1 MKKLLLPFM
10 SGFLLI
16 SALNA
21 YSQGLDSESEK
32 LEEIG
37 AEISQD
43 ISQSGNNELE
53 EAANQDMEKASSEE
67 KASSGEVQ
75 IAEPVQTDDS
85 LWQETQ
91 ANLNLVSLS
100 EYLAAFP
107 NGKHSDEA
115 RATFRALEEKVLAQ
129 AKEDKALDAY
139 RKRRIANGL
148 VLELGGALDGVKP
161 YVRSMLNSC
170 GYTLAKSHRFAK
182 RVYPT
187 LVIRGKTYTG
197 KSDAEHTVTLDLSV
211 TLKTTTREIK
221 AREKMR
227 SYRTSPV
234 DTHQALIAAFED
246 VGAQMESG
254 GFCKG

>member
-10 SGFLLI
+10 SGFLLM

-21 YSQGLDSESEK
+21 HSQDLDSESEK
-32 LEEIG
+32 LEKIG

-43 ISQSGNNELE
+43 IGQSGRDELE
-53 EAANQDMEKASSEE
+53 EAANQEMEQNSDREMAQDE
-67 KASSGEVQ
+67 EVQ
-75 IAEPVQTDDS
+75 TTEPVQTDDS

-91 ANLNLVSLS
+91 ANVNLVSLS
-100 EYLAAFP
+100 EYLAAYP
-107 NGKHSDEA
+107 NGKYSDEA
-115 RATFRALEEKVLAQ
+115 RATFRALEEKALAR
-129 AKEDKALDAY
+129 AKEDKALDTY
-139 RKRRIANGL
+139 RKGRIANGL
-148 VLELGGALDGVKP
+148 VLELAGALDEVKP

-170 GYTLAKSHRFAK
+170 GYALAKPHRFAK

-197 KSDAEHTVTLDLSV
+197 KSDLEHTVTLDLSV

-221 AREKMR
+221 EREKMR

-254 GFCKG
+254 GFCRG